1 MLRTTRFC
9 VWSYRWAVPAMVAAI
24 FLISLINL
32 TGTRAKEGLVSYII
46 STSVV
51 YMVLIPL
58 ILSVLQTP
66 QTVRFALTMGQ
77 TRRSLWAELPCVTLA
92 FTLFLDTGLCAAFA
106 VQCRLFLGQWVP
118 GVCPRRLCAVCS
130 GQHCVLCAGAA
141 GGAFGPPV
149 RRPRLAGRPCGP
161 AGADCGGRAGC
172 GICALF
178 CAAGHGA
185 AVFRPARTWA
195 AVGASVLGALVV
207 CGAVQAASWLILRR
221 ICVK

>member
-32 TGTRAKEGLVSYII
+32 TGTRAKESLVSYII

-106 VQCRLFLGQWVP
+106 VQCRLFLG
-118 GVCPRRLCAVCS
+118 
-130 GQHCVLCAGAA
+130 
-141 GGAFGPPV
+141 
-149 RRPRLAGRPCGP
+149 
-161 AGADCGGRAGC
+161 
-172 GICALF
+172 
-178 CAAGHGA
+178 
-185 AVFRPARTWA
+185 
-195 AVGASVLGALVV
+195 
-207 CGAVQAASWLILRR
+207 
-221 ICVK
+221 

>member
-32 TGTRAKEGLVSYII
+32 TGTRAKESLVSYII

-92 FTLFLDTGLCAAFA
+92 FTLFLDTGLCAALPCSAACFWGSG
-106 VQCRLFLGQWVP
+106 CRGFLSP
-118 GVCPRRLCAVCS
+118 PSLCC
-130 GQHCVLCAGAA
+130 L
-141 GGAFGPPV
+141 
-149 RRPRLAGRPCGP
+149 
-161 AGADCGGRAGC
+161 
-172 GICALF
+172 
-178 CAAGHGA
+178 
-185 AVFRPARTWA
+185 
-195 AVGASVLGALVV
+195 
-207 CGAVQAASWLILRR
+207 
-221 ICVK
+221 

>member
-32 TGTRAKEGLVSYII
+32 TGTRAKESLVSYII

-118 GVCPRRLCAVCS
+118 GVLSPPSLC
-130 GQHCVLCAGAA
+130 
-141 GGAFGPPV
+141 
-149 RRPRLAGRPCGP
+149 
-161 AGADCGGRAGC
+161 
-172 GICALF
+172 
-178 CAAGHGA
+178 
-185 AVFRPARTWA
+185 
-195 AVGASVLGALVV
+195 
-207 CGAVQAASWLILRR
+207 WL
-221 ICVK
+221 